1 MTPRHLFCLILLL
14 TLMAGG
20 AGALAYGP
28 ASPGYGGGEGDV
40 GPPKPSQPANT
51 PPSSAAPSTPPT
63 PPAAGPASPG
73 YGNDGDGRG
82 TPSQPKNTPEALA
95 GPVDNAQDVA
105 AAAKL
110 KWLGECWLCPIFKI
124 LDDTRKSFGTPAC
137 EYISSQVV
145 VLVPITLGI
154 FMMVSAAVMLLPFGA
169 GKSASTVLSSMMGRT
184 FLVIVVAVLLYDCRT
199 FKTYISGPIYTM
211 GIKASQTAMNVGIG
225 AHTAFGLKTDC
236 VDPLAK
242 GGGTE
247 ASFFCMLEV
256 ASKTIGVPIGL
267 GMNII
272 KDINEMG
279 WWTALTSPWM
289 VLQWLMAVV
298 MIVIGVLIV
307 ITYFML
313 NVDFALYTMIFEVLS
328 SFYVLMF
335 LHPTTRGFAVSS
347 LKGLFASA
355 LGLFLASV
363 VLTAQIAMIAYVI
376 DVQPDLNSV
385 DDVAKY
391 VIDKGDK
398 DPTRGFGDPVFLMLL
413 AGQLIINAAMA
424 GVASQAK
431 SLVAAGSNI
440 GIPLM
445 GANFAE
451 NFQKRVQ
458 EAFRSVG
465 NALALEPY
473 KEKVSQE
480 LRQGWRKNVW
490 GPAGKMRIGQFA
502 AGKFMRGVLTP
513 VPFSAGA
520 WSDFS
525 KDKAPTPQQPT
536 PRTDPS

>member
-20 AGALAYGP
+20 AGALANASTKIPYGND
-28 ASPGYGGGEGDV
+28 GD
-40 GPPKPSQPANT
+40 GDGRGTPSQPKNT
-51 PPSSAAPSTPPT
+51 PIPAAPSTPST

-110 KWLGECWLCPIFKI
+110 DWLGECWLCPIFKI

-154 FMMVSAAVMLLPFGA
+154 FMMVSAAMMLLPFGA
-169 GKSASTVLSSMMGRT
+169 GKSASTVLSGMMGRT

-199 FKTYISGPIYTM
+199 FNTYISGPIYTM

-440 GIPLM
+440 GIPPT

-451 NFQKRVQ
+451 KFEQRVQ
-458 EAFRSVG
+458 VAFRSVG
-465 NALALEPY
+465 GALAGGAYQNKL
-473 KEKVSQE
+473 SQE
-480 LRQGWRKNVW
+480 NRQLWRKNVW
-490 GPAGKMRIGQFA
+490 RPFGRSGLGQVTRTGFSLA
-502 AGKFMRGVLTP
+502 ASTVRGAL
-513 VPFSAGA
+513 GN
-520 WSDFS
+520 
-525 KDKAPTPQQPT
+525 APNQQAQGQPQPQ

>member
-28 ASPGYGGGEGDV
+28 PGYGGGDGDV

-51 PPSSAAPSTPPT
+51 PPSSAGPSTPSAPDAT
-63 PPAAGPASPG
+63 M
-73 YGNDGDGRG
+73 
-82 TPSQPKNTPEALA
+82 PEALA

-105 AAAKL
+105 ESAKL

-137 EYISSQVV
+137 QYISSQVV

-154 FMMVSAAVMLLPFGA
+154 FMMVSAAMMLLPFGP
-169 GKSASTVLSSMMGRT
+169 GKSASAVLSGMMGRT

-199 FKTYISGPIYTM
+199 FNTYISGPIYTM

-363 VLTAQIAMIAYVI
+363 VLTAQIAIIAYVI
-376 DVQPDLNSV
+376 DVQPDLKSV

-391 VIDKGDK
+391 VIDNGDK

-413 AGQLIINAAMA
+413 AGQLIVNAAMA

-431 SLVAAGSNI
+431 SMVAAGSNI
-440 GIPLM
+440 GIPQM
-445 GANFAE
+445 GGDFVE

-458 EAFRSVG
+458 RAFQSVG
-465 NALALEPY
+465 DTVLGGAYQNKL
-473 KEKVSQE
+473 SQE
-480 LRQGWRKNVW
+480 NRQLWRQNVW
-490 GPAGKMRIGQFA
+490 KLFGKSGLGRATRIGLSPLSSVV
-502 AGKFMRGVLTP
+502 RGVWGNA
-513 VPFSAGA
+513 FNQQAQGQ
-520 WSDFS
+520 
-525 KDKAPTPQQPT
+525 PQPDPK
-536 PRTDPS
+536 PRTQV